1 MAVGWAYWQFKI
13 YKDLTTTAET
23 GAEGFYNLDG
33 TLQDLKVKALAR
45 TYIQKAQGTIQ
56 SMNFSQN
63 GDFKSSIVFDAKIKE
78 PTEVFLN
85 QEYWYP
91 SGYEHT
97 LVEKESGKKVEAD
110 FTFKTGFE
118 GVLVIKVHEPE
129 KLDGKTLDFAI

>member
-45 TYIQKAQGTIQ
+45 TYIQKAQGTIK

-63 GDFKSSIVFDAKIKE
+63 GDFKSTIVFDANIKE
-78 PTEVFLN
+78 PTEVFMN
-85 QEYWYP
+85 KEYWYA
-91 SGYEHT
+91 SGYEHS
-97 LVEKESGKKVEAD
+97 LVE
-110 FTFKTGFE
+110 
-118 GVLVIKVHEPE
+118 
-129 KLDGKTLDFAI
+129 